1 MTPLPLQLP
10 LLIFA
15 GWVNRQQQEM
25 IDYLQEE
32 NREQTA
38 SLAWEADLTWRTNDS
53 NAGCIAERLLS

>member
-38 SLAWEADLTWRTNDS
+38 
-53 NAGCIAERLLS
+53 AGHVAEREVRAGPRAPESSGRSP